1 MTATIDILRGEL
13 ERLFSLEEMT
23 GMSRTLLGLDPEEVG
38 GVTAKGSFA
47 RALTERC
54 VDGDRIEA
62 LVDVILVSRNEVD
75 PRVRDIAALL
85 GSDDLP
91 AGAKLGD
98 FTIDRK
104 VASSDLG
111 VQYAAKKDGR
121 AYTLKTLRREAAR
134 DKRAVHRFLTA
145 NRLVGTVQSEGLPKN
160 LEAGEAGEGV
170 YYVAYEYLDATPL
183 SARLARTGPTHIN
196 ELKTLLRGIL
206 EPLAALHKAQLT
218 HGDLKLDH
226 VLLTRAA
233 GAAAFGGAGATQF
246 LSGPLNDVRV
256 VLIDLGGDRLR
267 PRLAHADKQNGGFG
281 FLAVYGSPRT
291 IAPEQVR
298 GRPSDARTDV
308 YAFGSM
314 LYELLSGKPVFQ
326 AEAPADAAFS
336 HLAVKPEAPSTKA
349 PRGWITKEV
358 DDWVL
363 SMLDKNPASRP
374 KDAGALLDQLDRLGR
389 TAKTQ
394 PGAQIAPEKL
404 EALLDMLTAAPD
416 DSETAIA
423 LEKAVDEGADA
434 TRIAKAFAE
443 AAANLHVAD
452 EDGQE
457 TKKALLYRAARIFD
471 GAEAKEDAERV
482 YAEISELDPSDEI
495 ATIALEEVRRS
506 LGKYEEIVETLLAR
520 TENAEP
526 GAARARILSEIGR
539 LYASELDDAE
549 QALVAYAQAICELP
563 GDEEYASEVERL
575 AGSKPARWN
584 EVLTTMTEAVKGE
597 AVSVSDRAALLD
609 RIARWYESKLGRA
622 DLALMAYQQ
631 VLAADPA
638 SETALD
644 GLTTIY
650 RRAQQWPELAQV
662 LIKRADAAG
671 TTPRSRD
678 LRTEA
683 AELFELRLNDAG
695 RAQKTYEQVLEEDPG
710 HVKAGDALARL
721 VEKSGDFQRLA
732 SLYEARMQA
741 RRGEERADALVKL
754 AEVYEDHLD
763 DLAKATQKFEEL
775 LATDPA
781 NLNGL
786 KGLDRIYNRTGRYR
800 ELLDVLARQVAA
812 AATPR
817 QKINLYE
824 RIASLHDE
832 EFLDHAKA
840 AEAREAILDL
850 DPANDAS
857 LTALARHY
865 RALSRWEDLVRLYE
879 KHAETT
885 GDEARRVELY
895 VQRARVLAEQ
905 IGSPERATRAY
916 DQILELS
923 PGHAGALEALARL
936 RELSGDAHAALSAIE
951 ALAAKATTPEGKS
964 EQWVR
969 AAKLLEAR
977 GDRDGAIERYKLA
990 LEANRK
996 DASAA
1001 AALRDAFAQRGDH
1014 ASVIGLIEREL

>member
-23 GMSRTLLGLDPEEVG
+23 GMSRTLLGLDPEDVG

-85 GSDDLP
+85 GTDDLP
-91 AGAKLGD
+91 ASAKLGD
-98 FTIDRK
+98 FTVERK
-104 VASSDLG
+104 VASTDLG

-134 DKRAVHRFLTA
+134 DRRAVHRFLTA
-145 NRLVGTVQSEGLPKN
+145 NRLVGRVESEGLPKN
-160 LEAGEAGEGV
+160 LEAGEAGDGV

-196 ELKTLLRGIL
+196 ELKPLLRGIL

-226 VLLTRAA
+226 VLLTRGV

-246 LSGPLNDVRV
+246 LSGPLNDARV
-256 VLIDLGGDRLR
+256 VLIDFGGDRLR
-267 PRLAHADKQNGGFG
+267 PRLAHGDKQNGGFG
-281 FLAVYGSPRT
+281 FLAVYGSPHT

-326 AEAPADAAFS
+326 ADAPADAAFS
-336 HLAVKPEAPSTKA
+336 HLRVKPEAPSTKA
-349 PRGWITKEV
+349 PRGWITKEI

-363 SMLDKNPASRP
+363 SMLDKDPASRP
-374 KDAGALLDQLDRLGR
+374 KDAGALLDQLERLGR

-394 PGAQIAPEKL
+394 PGATQIAPEKL
-404 EALLDMLTAAPD
+404 ESLLDMLSAAPD

-452 EDGQE
+452 EDAKE

-471 GAEAKEDAERV
+471 GAEAKDDAEKV

-520 TENAEP
+520 TESAEP

-539 LYASELDDAE
+539 VYASELDDPE
-549 QALVAYAQAICELP
+549 QALIAYAQAICELP

-575 AGSKPARWN
+575 AAGKPARWN
-584 EVLTTMTEAVKGE
+584 EVLTTMTDAVKSD
-597 AVSVSDRAALLD
+597 AVSLSDRTALLD

-650 RRAQQWPELAQV
+650 RRAQQWPELSQV
-662 LIKRADAAG
+662 LLKRADAAG
-671 TTPRSRD
+671 TTPRS
-678 LRTEA
+678 
-683 AELFELRLNDAG
+683 
-695 RAQKTYEQVLEEDPG
+695 
-710 HVKAGDALARL
+710 
-721 VEKSGDFQRLA
+721 
-732 SLYEARMQA
+732 
-741 RRGEERADALVKL
+741 
-754 AEVYEDHLD
+754 
-763 DLAKATQKFEEL
+763 
-775 LATDPA
+775 
-781 NLNGL
+781 
-786 KGLDRIYNRTGRYR
+786 
-800 ELLDVLARQVAA
+800 
-812 AATPR
+812 
-817 QKINLYE
+817 
-824 RIASLHDE
+824 
-832 EFLDHAKA
+832 
-840 AEAREAILDL
+840 
-850 DPANDAS
+850 
-857 LTALARHY
+857 
-865 RALSRWEDLVRLYE
+865 
-879 KHAETT
+879 
-885 GDEARRVELY
+885 
-895 VQRARVLAEQ
+895 
-905 IGSPERATRAY
+905 
-916 DQILELS
+916 
-923 PGHAGALEALARL
+923 
-936 RELSGDAHAALSAIE
+936 
-951 ALAAKATTPEGKS
+951 
-964 EQWVR
+964 
-969 AAKLLEAR
+969 
-977 GDRDGAIERYKLA
+977 
-990 LEANRK
+990 
-996 DASAA
+996 
-1001 AALRDAFAQRGDH
+1001 
-1014 ASVIGLIEREL
+1014 